1 MKTIIIEID
10 ENQQAQLFKPDNM
23 MPAECVSLLIG
34 AAAHY
39 YQQARHIAS
48 LDEATVK
55 MAAEILRSVGSFA
68 RVH

>member
-23 MPAECVSLLIG
+23 MPAECISLLIDT
-34 AAAHY
+34 AAHY
-39 YQQARHIAS
+39 YQQAQHIAS
-48 LDEATVK
+48 FDEATVK
-55 MAAEILRSVGSFA
+55 MAAAILQSVGSFA